1 MTRVERAVDL
11 TQRNG
16 GRRRG
21 GGHEDGWREGG
32 GPEEGKGAV
41 NETSRGRAKGHQ
53 RHDDGAGDP
62 LA

>member
-1 MTRVERAVDL
+1 MEGGAEEVGAEEGDMRTD
-11 TQRNG
+11 G
-16 GRRRG
+16 GRRAA
-21 GGHEDGWREGG
+21 
-32 GPEEGKGAV
+32 GKGAV

>member
-11 TQRNG
+11 TQGNG
-16 GRRRG
+16 GWRRG

-41 NETSRGRAKGHQ
+41 NETSRG
-53 RHDDGAGDP
+53 
-62 LA
+62 